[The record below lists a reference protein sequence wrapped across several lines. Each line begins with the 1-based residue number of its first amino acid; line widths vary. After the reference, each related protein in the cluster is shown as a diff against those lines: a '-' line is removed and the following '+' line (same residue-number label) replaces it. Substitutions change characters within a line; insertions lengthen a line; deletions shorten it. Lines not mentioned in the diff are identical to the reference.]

1 MNTMNMV
8 WKLFKNWFVCEKKL
22 FVKSPFCDLWHVRTH
37 GPRVLEHTGLRKW
50 ENNKERQ
57 ILNFF
62 GTKHLCKTQS
72 PLHTSMGEKSQGI
85 IFALVQNNVQKT
97 EKTEGVMNNPQRLK

>member
-1 MNTMNMV
+1 M
-8 WKLFKNWFVCEKKL
+8 
-22 FVKSPFCDLWHVRTH
+22 
-37 GPRVLEHTGLRKW
+37 
-50 ENNKERQ
+50 
-57 ILNFF
+57 
-62 GTKHLCKTQS
+62 QS